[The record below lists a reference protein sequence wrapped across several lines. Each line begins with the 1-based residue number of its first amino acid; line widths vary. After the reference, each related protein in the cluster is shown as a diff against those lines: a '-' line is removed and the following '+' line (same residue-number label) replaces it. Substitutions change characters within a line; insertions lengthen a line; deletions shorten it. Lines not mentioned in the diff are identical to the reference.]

1 MEREVYPLAGPT
13 AGGKTAAAA
22 ILARRMGAAV
32 LSADSML
39 VYRGMDLGTAKPTA
53 EEREGYPLGGIDLV
67 DPSEDFSAGAWLRA
81 AALFVSGLP
90 EGMPIIVAGGTGLYF
105 SALLRGLDREWTDPP
120 PEYPVIDVPRDVLRV
135 RAAARIEGMFASGW
149 VDEVRSLLVRFPEWS
164 RTARYAI
171 GYAEIRERILS
182 DGAPAPHGSAEWDA
196 VKAKILV
203 RTMRLVKHQA
213 TWFRHQS
220 RAIAVEG
227 GPAEAVAD
235 RVESAWRA
243 HGPWLATFP
252 PADGAPGG
260 TQARETRAVAGCG
273 IGVV

>member
-39 VYRGMDLGTAKPTA
+39 VYRGMDLGTAKPTD

-81 AALFVSGLP
+81 ATAFALSLP
-90 EGMPIIVAGGTGLYF
+90 ADMPLIVVGGTGLYF
-105 SALLRGLDREWTDPP
+105 SALLRGLDREWTNPP
-120 PEYPVIDVPRDVLRV
+120 PEYPVIDLPRDVLRV
-135 RAAARIEGMFASGW
+135 RAAARIDAMFAAGW
-149 VDEVRSLLVRFPEWS
+149 IEEVRSLVARFPEWS
-164 RTARYAI
+164 KTARYAI
-171 GYAEIRERILS
+171 GYAEIRERILAG
-182 DGAPAPHGSAEWDA
+182 GAHAPHGSPEWND

-213 TWFRHQS
+213 TWFRHQA
-220 RAIAVEG
+220 RAVAVEG
-227 GPAEAVAD
+227 GEAEAVAE
-235 RVESAWRA
+235 RVASAWRA
-243 HGPWLATFP
+243 HGPWMASFP
-252 PADGAPGG
+252 DAGG
-260 TQARETRAVAGCG
+260 LR
-273 IGVV
+273 

>member
-53 EEREGYPLGGIDLV
+53 EEREGYLLVGIDLA

-81 AALFVSGLP
+81 ASAFVSSLP
-90 EGMPIIVAGGTGLYF
+90 AGMPVIVAGGTGLYF
-105 SALLRGLDREWTDPP
+105 SALLRGLDREWTNPP
-120 PEYPVIDVPRDVLRV
+120 PEYPVIDLPRDVLRV
-135 RAAARIEGMFASGW
+135 RAASRIGAMFASGW
-149 VDEVRSLLVRFPEWS
+149 IDEVRSLLVRFPEWS
-164 RTARYAI
+164 RTAKYAI
-171 GYAEIRERILS
+171 GYAEIREKLLT
-182 DGAPAPHGSAEWDA
+182 GCTAPHDSPEWNEA
-196 VKAKILV
+196 KAKILV

-227 GPAEAVAD
+227 GAAEAVAD

-252 PADGAPGG
+252 PA
-260 TQARETRAVAGCG
+260 E
-273 IGVV
+273 

>member
-1 MEREVYPLAGPT
+1 MVRQVYPLAGPT

-53 EEREGYPLGGIDLV
+53 EEREGYLLGGIDLV

-81 AALFVSGLP
+81 ATAFVSTLP
-90 EGMPIIVAGGTGLYF
+90 ADMPLIVVGGTGLYF
-105 SALLRGLDREWTDPP
+105 SALLRGLDREWTNPP
-120 PEYPVIDVPRDVLRV
+120 PEYPVIDLPRDVLRV
-135 RAAARIEGMFASGW
+135 RAAARIGAMFASGW
-149 VDEVRSLLVRFPEWS
+149 IEEVRALLDRFPVWS
-164 RTARYAI
+164 RTAKYAI
-171 GYAEIRERILS
+171 GYAEIRERILA
-182 DGAPAPHGSAEWDA
+182 DGAHAPHDSSEWDA

-220 RAIAVEG
+220 RAMTVEG
-227 GPAEAVAD
+227 GTAEAVAD
-235 RVESAWRA
+235 RVADAWRS
-243 HGPWLATFP
+243 HGPWLAEFP
-252 PADGAPGG
+252 DSLEPSG
-260 TQARETRAVAGCG
+260 E
-273 IGVV
+273 